1 MLLSRV
7 LLFRTLLIQDVLSW
21 YVRSLF
27 EALDAQRTNHRKGAT
42 MKARCH
48 FRSRKTSGRNGKN
61 YVLFIDV
68 DGTLVACDP
77 LFARAHDNFVFLMD
91 SLGFEAAASRQML
104 QDVDLKNARA
114 VGFERDRFPMSMVEA
129 YRELCKKYTPDTPPV
144 QRVIELCN
152 DIGQSP
158 FFQAPQVFANA
169 VPVLERASEYF
180 LLVAVTMGNR
190 EAQEHKIYQAGFGGL
205 FDELIITPNDNKP
218 ECVREAIVDMNV
230 DASQS
235 AFIGNSLRSDGA
247 CLTETNFIHL
257 PLESGWAFDNHV
269 LPADTGFE
277 AFKAISWR
285 EVEERGIARLIRR
298 REYTPNA
305 KRRPRTTEKG

>member
-1 MLLSRV
+1 
-7 LLFRTLLIQDVLSW
+7 
-21 YVRSLF
+21 
-27 EALDAQRTNHRKGAT
+27 
-42 MKARCH
+42 MKARCN

-77 LFARAHDNFVFLMD
+77 LFVRARENFVFLMN
-91 SLGFEAAASRQML
+91 SIGFDAEASRQMI
-104 QDVDLKNARA
+104 QEVDLKNARA

-129 YRELCKKYTPDTPPV
+129 YRSLCAKFEPNSTPD
-144 QRVIELCN
+144 QKVIELCT
-152 DIGQSP
+152 DIGHSP
-158 FFQAPQVFANA
+158 FFQAPQVFVNA
-169 VPVLERASEYF
+169 LPVLERASEYF

-190 EAQEHKIYQAGFGGL
+190 EAQEHKIHQAGFGGL

-218 ECVREAIVDMNV
+218 ECVREAVIDMNV
-230 DASQS
+230 DANLS

-269 LPADTGFE
+269 LPLDTGFE
-277 AFKAISWR
+277 AFTAISWR

-298 REYTPNA
+298 REYKQVA
-305 KRRPRTTEKG
+305 KRPSKVVK

>member
-1 MLLSRV
+1 
-7 LLFRTLLIQDVLSW
+7 
-21 YVRSLF
+21 
-27 EALDAQRTNHRKGAT
+27 
-42 MKARCH
+42 MKARCN
-48 FRSRKTSGRNGKN
+48 FRARQTGGRNGKN

-68 DGTLVACDP
+68 DGTLVACEP
-77 LFARAHDNFVFLMD
+77 LFVRARENFVFLMT
-91 SLGFEAAASRQML
+91 SLGFEAEAARLMIQE
-104 QDVDLKNARA
+104 VDLKNARA

-129 YRELCKKYTPDTPPV
+129 YRELCKKYKPDTVPETP
-144 QRVIELCN
+144 VIELCN

-158 FFQAPQVFANA
+158 FFQAPQVFVNA
-169 VPVLERASEYF
+169 LPVLERASEYF

-218 ECVREAIVDMNV
+218 ECVREAIIDMNV
-230 DASQS
+230 DPNQS

-257 PLESGWAFDNHV
+257 PLEAGWAFDNHV

-277 AFKAISWR
+277 SFTAKSWR

-298 REYTPNA
+298 REYHQLA
-305 KRRPRTTEKG
+305 KRRRKNKEPDVLTLNAI